1 MICELN
7 MQLSSSKPSNLCS
20 STASYKRCRVRAF
33 QMRRTRGWQ
42 PCLASRSDGERTQPS
57 ILNIRGKEDA
67 VQMRAEA
74 EAPFRSLRLVFSG
87 FSVVSAS
94 LGFLISIPQLIGTL
108 AGTRNALPLEQVQQN
123 LVIDAAAIA
132 LFAFLFKL
140 DWEAREKQLA
150 RLQREETLGALPI
163 RLASGKTLTLAG
175 LRGSARVVLAAGTRN
190 QVATALREAEPFRD
204 DLVKR
209 GVVVV
214 PVVIFGEGSDATSS
228 PTTPHDGEL
237 PQLSPADL
245 RWRADPQRLG
255 DWQAWFKQQLSYSA
269 KAKPENGL
277 FVGLRLDGRVRSSGS
292 GVPPW
297 RRYALELAPLE
308 GDGKWTGF
316 FDGFDGRV

>member
-1 MICELN
+1 
-7 MQLSSSKPSNLCS
+7 MQLRSSRASNLCS
-20 STASYKRCRVRAF
+20 NAVPCYGCRVRAF
-33 QMRRTRGWQ
+33 QARRTRGWQ
-42 PCLASRSDGERTQPS
+42 PCLASRSDGERTKSPV
-57 ILNIRGKEDA
+57 LNLRGKEDA

-94 LGFLISIPQLIGTL
+94 LGFLISIPQLIGAL
-108 AGTRNALPLEQVQQN
+108 ASTRNALPLEQVQQN
-123 LVIDAAAIA
+123 LAIDAAAIA

-163 RLASGKTLTLAG
+163 RLASGKTLTLAD
-175 LRGSARVVLAAGTRN
+175 LRGSARVVLAAGTRQ
-190 QVATALREAEPFRD
+190 QVVAALREAEPFRD
-204 DLVKR
+204 ELVKR

-214 PVVIFGEGSDATSS
+214 PVAIFGEGTDVTTSS
-228 PTTPHDGEL
+228 SSLPPTLSRDGEL
-237 PQLSPADL
+237 PQLTPSDL
-245 RWRADPQRLG
+245 RWRAEPQRLA